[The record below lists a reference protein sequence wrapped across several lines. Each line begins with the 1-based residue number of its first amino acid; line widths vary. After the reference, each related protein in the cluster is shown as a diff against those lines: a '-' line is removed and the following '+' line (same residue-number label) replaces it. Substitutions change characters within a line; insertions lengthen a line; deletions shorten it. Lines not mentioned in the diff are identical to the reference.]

1 MQSKI
6 TIRPRF
12 SETDALGHINNTS
25 VPVWFEEGRLHLI
38 FQDAKIEQKTV
49 LARFE
54 VDYLQEVYY
63 GEDIQVI
70 SVITRLGNSSINYL
84 QTIHQGDQL
93 CLKALA
99 VAVTYDPDR
108 RTSVPISEETRAKL
122 QTFLQAGE
130 KEEK

>member
-38 FQDAKIEQKTV
+38 FQDAKIEQKTL

-54 VDYLQEVYY
+54 VDYLQEVQY
-63 GEDIQVI
+63 GEDIQVT
-70 SVITRLGNSSINYL
+70 SVVTRLGNSSISYL
-84 QTIHQGDQL
+84 QTIHQGDKL

-99 VAVTYDPDR
+99 VAVTYDPQLR
-108 RTSVPISEETRAKL
+108 RSVPISEDTRAKL

-130 KEEK
+130 

>member
-25 VPVWFEEGRLHLI
+25 VPVWFEESRLHLI

-54 VDYLQEVYY
+54 VDYLQEVHY
-63 GEDIQVI
+63 GKDIQVT
-70 SVITRLGNSSINYL
+70 SVITRLGNSSISYQ
-84 QTIHQGDQL
+84 QTIHQAGLL
-93 CLKALA
+93 CLKASA
-99 VAVTYDPDR
+99 VAVTYDPEL
-108 RTSVPISEETRAKL
+108 RTSVPISEDTRTKL
-122 QTFLQAGE
+122 QTFLQARE
-130 KEEK
+130 QEEK